1 MQFCK
6 AVDHFKTL
14 PDNKLEK
21 EARAIAAEFV
31 GEGTPKAVSLSLS
44 LASLGG
50 GHTTITSII
59 TRMKDIARQGP
70 RRFVASDFHCCMC
83 SQSIIT
89 EC

>member
-31 GEGTPKAVSLSLS
+31 GEGTPKAVSGRVCLIN
-44 LASLGG
+44 LGWYVG
-50 GHTTITSII
+50 VPLTLGSNS
-59 TRMKDIARQGP
+59 KDCGIS
-70 RRFVASDFHCCMC
+70 V
-83 SQSIIT
+83 
-89 EC
+89 